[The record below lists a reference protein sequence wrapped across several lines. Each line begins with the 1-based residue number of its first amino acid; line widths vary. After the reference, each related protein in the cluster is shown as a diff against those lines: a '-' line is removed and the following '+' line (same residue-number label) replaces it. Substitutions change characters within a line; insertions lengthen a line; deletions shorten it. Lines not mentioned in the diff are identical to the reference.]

1 MMATVKSIL
10 DIRAHSQNPRSI
22 TSQQLKQLDNSI
34 KTLGDL
40 SGIVVNVHG
49 KLPVTVSGHQR
60 LKTLKNKKTKIVKQE
75 QQKDKYGTVATGW
88 IEVQSAGGIIKIPY
102 REVEWPKKS
111 MELLGLVN
119 ANSGGG
125 EFDQAKLGAVLAEL
139 ENRKFN
145 VESIAMDSFDL
156 QKAIIHFERTQRTDA
171 PSTNSSAKEAASEE
185 FAAVDP
191 RADEGAFNHECP
203 RCKFKQKL
211 SKKELLRMLKEFE

>member
-1 MMATVKSIL
+1 MATVKSIL

-102 REVEWPKKS
+102 R
-111 MELLGLVN
+111 
-119 ANSGGG
+119 
-125 EFDQAKLGAVLAEL
+125 
-139 ENRKFN
+139 
-145 VESIAMDSFDL
+145 
-156 QKAIIHFERTQRTDA
+156 
-171 PSTNSSAKEAASEE
+171 
-185 FAAVDP
+185 
-191 RADEGAFNHECP
+191 
-203 RCKFKQKL
+203 
-211 SKKELLRMLKEFE
+211 